1 MNHPAWL
8 VGPYILNIFILVP
21 ICYSMF
27 FGAGVLNVFEGK
39 VAESPG
45 LRLLVG
51 CLWASILVASILGLF
66 RPAFFAPVIL
76 QVPLAVRVH
85 PAALDRWETLSQR
98 HQCCVCFYSP
108 ELSFCV
114 LDGGAGSIAVYLLHS
129 YPCFWHRPATE
140 RATRLLAMIVSFSSS
155 RTDLTDD
162 VPISIPINMA
172 SRSQYFCCL

>member
-76 QVPLAVRVH
+76 IQVIYKSLWLFAFILPLWIAGKPFPNGISAVFV
-85 PAALDRWETLSQR
+85 
-98 HQCCVCFYSP
+98 FI
-108 ELSFCV
+108 V
-114 LDGGAGSIAVYLLHS
+114 LS
-129 YPCFWHRPATE
+129 YPFAFWMAA
-140 RATRLLAMIVSFSSS
+140 RA
-155 RTDLTDD
+155 
-162 VPISIPINMA
+162 P
-172 SRSQYFCCL
+172 